1 MASKVIKLVTHIN
14 TSFYDYKKSRDILID
29 NSIFKDKV
37 NNKSKEINNICK
49 KISDNKLN
57 LISLHDNKRYFH
69 IASLDYFDYKRN
81 EQDKPIL
88 KIDNV
93 NGNYYL
99 STGIYCGVINLGDN
113 LPPIEIKTGYSDL
126 MFKRMLN
133 YCCGV
138 YADTNA
144 TKRVDESESIYSLL
158 IQYLYLISL
167 RKVANKAIPK
177 KYVYLKER
185 GYDIKG
191 CLDINEYV
199 NRDLIAFDKKIT
211 YKYAKRLEIQSVIDV
226 LYVAMECCQIN
237 QMNKVLPNMFSF
249 RNYLK
254 ELYSGKKPAKKVI
267 KNAINEKCLKNS
279 LYLDFKLPLEYARIL
294 LESNDVNNGN
304 NKKVSGLSGFLVD
317 ASFLWEMYLCN
328 LMRLHLKDWNID
340 SQSEITFY
348 ECTFFKKKNYP
359 DFVLRHKETGAVF
372 ILDAKFKRMEFSK
385 VDVDNNDLQQL
396 HAYSYYFHL
405 KEGEKFKGA
414 ALIYPTTKQHSDSDN
429 SIDNIFGLSDVK
441 QKFAIFTIKDPSE
454 NETIV
459 ENENNFINKL
469 KSFLNE
475 CM

>member
-14 TSFYDYKKSRDILID
+14 TSFCDYNKSRDILIN

-37 NNKSKEINNICK
+37 NDKCKEINDICK

-57 LISLHDNKRYFH
+57 SISLHDNERYFH
-69 IASLDYFDYKRN
+69 IAFLDYFDYKRN
-81 EQDKPIL
+81 EQDNTIF

-113 LPPIEIKTGYSDL
+113 LPKIEIKTGYSDL

-133 YCCGV
+133 FCCGV
-138 YADTNA
+138 YANTNT
-144 TKRVDESESIYSLL
+144 TKGVDESESIYSLL

-167 RKVANKAIPK
+167 RKVANKAIPRR
-177 KYVYLKER
+177 YVYLKER

-191 CLDINEYV
+191 YVDINEYV
-199 NRDLIAFDKKIT
+199 NRDLVRFDKKIT

-226 LYVAMECCQIN
+226 LYAAMECCQIN
-237 QMNKVLPNMFSF
+237 QKNKVLPNMCSF
-249 RNYLK
+249 KNYLK
-254 ELYSGKKPAKKVI
+254 ELYSGKKPTKKVI

-279 LYLDFKLPLEYARIL
+279 LYSDFKLPLEYARIL

-317 ASFLWEMYLCN
+317 ASFLWEMYICN
-328 LMRLHLKDWNID
+328 LMRLHLKDWIID

-348 ECTFFKKKNYP
+348 EGTFFKKKNYP
-359 DFVLRHKETGAVF
+359 DFILRHKETGVVF
-372 ILDAKFKRMEFSK
+372 ILDAKFKRMKFNE
-385 VDVDNNDLQQL
+385 VDIDNNDLQQL
-396 HAYSYYFHL
+396 HSYCYYFHL

-414 ALIYPTTKQHSDSDN
+414 GLIYPSTVQQPN
-429 SIDNIFGLSDVK
+429 SVISTDNIFGLSNVE
-441 QKFAIFTIKDPSE
+441 QKFAIFTIEDFSN
-454 NETIV
+454 NESIV
-459 ENENNFINKL
+459 RNENNFINKL
-469 KSFLNE
+469 KSFLNG